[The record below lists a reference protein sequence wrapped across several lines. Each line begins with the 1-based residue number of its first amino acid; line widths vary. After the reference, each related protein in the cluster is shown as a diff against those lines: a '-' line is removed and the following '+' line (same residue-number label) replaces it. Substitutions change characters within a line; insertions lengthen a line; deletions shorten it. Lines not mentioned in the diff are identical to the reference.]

1 MTLKINYLK
10 KKIGNSST
18 NLVFFT
24 NDKFKIDN
32 IKKNFSSTEF
42 TYVKDLLRISDLKK
56 NIFVFEV
63 NSKKKNCTYINQR

>member
-63 NSKKKNCTYINQR
+63 N

>member
-1 MTLKINYLK
+1 MILKINYLK

-56 NIFVFEV
+56 NIFETNYLKLIFVDVLTF
-63 NSKKKNCTYINQR
+63 